1 MNFYWHTYKYFP
13 YEKRL
18 AKRELRRLFKKS
30 PSVRK
35 HGLFLETS
43 NSVKKVALKTTYFRE
58 VIFSNG
64 KKIIPPQALLE
75 ASSNGIPDQQLFSK
89 QGPIYLKRQNTRYST
104 HGLHEYKGKFNP
116 QIIRVAGNLV
126 GLDAEDWVL
135 DPFCGSGTTLVEAA
149 HIGWNAVGLD
159 INPLAIE
166 ISRAKLAALRVDPL
180 RLTKQVQTLTR
191 HLNQRIKGLSFQSIF
206 TQKECEHLGGSSWK
220 KFLPDV
226 NYLQSW
232 FTHSVLVQLSAILQ
246 EIEKLSSKDTQLVCK
261 IILSDILRQVSLQD
275 PGDLRIRRRKHP
287 RHNSPCI
294 TAFLNKLR
302 AQTSSIMRAR
312 QLIGQVKT
320 TQQVILADV
329 KNCFEVAIMKRWPTT
344 KFDAAITSPP
354 YVTALP
360 YIDTQ
365 RLSLVLLGLISSQ
378 NIRRAEKLL
387 IGNREINHLEKKNL
401 EDEIKE
407 NPFNLPA
414 KCLSLVRQMQ
424 GAINMDSDGFRRQ
437 NMPFLVYQYCRD
449 MNQMFGE
456 VRKLLKRNSS
466 YILVVGRNKTTLGNS
481 EFSLD
486 TPGLLVSLAEQVGFS
501 FQEKIE
507 LDTYQRFGV
516 HQSNSIKSETMLI
529 LRAS

>member
-1 MNFYWHTYKYFP
+1 
-13 YEKRL
+13 
-18 AKRELRRLFKKS
+18 
-30 PSVRK
+30 
-35 HGLFLETS
+35 
-43 NSVKKVALKTTYFRE
+43 
-58 VIFSNG
+58 
-64 KKIIPPQALLE
+64 
-75 ASSNGIPDQQLFSK
+75 
-89 QGPIYLKRQNTRYST
+89 
-104 HGLHEYKGKFNP
+104 
-116 QIIRVAGNLV
+116 
-126 GLDAEDWVL
+126 
-135 DPFCGSGTTLVEAA
+135 
-149 HIGWNAVGLD
+149 
-159 INPLAIE
+159 
-166 ISRAKLAALRVDPL
+166 
-180 RLTKQVQTLTR
+180 
-191 HLNQRIKGLSFQSIF
+191 
-206 TQKECEHLGGSSWK
+206 
-220 KFLPDV
+220 
-226 NYLQSW
+226 
-232 FTHSVLVQLSAILQ
+232 
-246 EIEKLSSKDTQLVCK
+246 
-261 IILSDILRQVSLQD
+261 
-275 PGDLRIRRRKHP
+275 
-287 RHNSPCI
+287 
-294 TAFLNKLR
+294 
-302 AQTSSIMRAR
+302 MRAR